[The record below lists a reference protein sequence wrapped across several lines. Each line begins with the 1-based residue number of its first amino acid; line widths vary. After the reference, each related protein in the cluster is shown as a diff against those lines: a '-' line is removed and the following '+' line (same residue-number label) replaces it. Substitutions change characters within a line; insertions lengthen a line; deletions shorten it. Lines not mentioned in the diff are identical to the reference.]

1 MIKVTEKY
9 YIKPDTDQYTLTEIK
24 VNNKGEKV
32 YQNLSYHTTLTKA
45 VGACMRLVQAEEL
58 TKVDMNLPEAIK
70 VLNRLNREFS
80 DMLFDYMGKAEAME

>member
-9 YIKPDTDQYTLTEIK
+9 YIKPDTDQYTLTEKK
-24 VNNKGEKV
+24 VNNEGKMT
-32 YQNLSYHTTLTKA
+32 YANLSYHTTLTKA

>member
-24 VNNKGEKV
+24 VNNKGETV

-45 VGACMRLVQAEEL
+45 VGACMRMVQADEL
-58 TKVDMNLPEAIK
+58 SKVDMNLPEAIR

-80 DMLFDYMGKAEAME
+80 DMLFDFMGSKEEL